1 VAISKSKRGG
11 SIRSVVRSLQVLRL
25 VNEQQGLTLKDICVL
40 SNLPKP
46 TVYRILQT
54 LRREGYVE
62 PDGIRGVH
70 HVARKA
76 LELSAGYT
84 ERTLIVKV
92 AAPIALATT
101 RKAIKWPLAI
111 GTLDRG
117 TIIVRYS
124 SMPYSPLGVANTTLG
139 HRHDLLESAMGHAYL
154 IACDPTERH
163 NLAQLL
169 KSDAPR
175 GGGADIQSKLDAVIA
190 NSRLGYGLRLAQKKG
205 ESATLAIAIHHDQDV
220 LAVLSM
226 TTFGTVMNASFITRM
241 LPTLRATA
249 AKIEAAYVAAIEEPD
264 PKSRVSHSET
274 IFK

>member
-1 VAISKSKRGG
+1 MPDAKKKRGG
-11 SIRSVVRSLQVLRL
+11 SIRLIARALKVLQL

-40 SNLPKP
+40 SKLPKP

-54 LRREGYVE
+54 LKREGYLE
-62 PDGIRGVH
+62 PEGIRGIH

-92 AAPIALATT
+92 AAPIALETT
-101 RKAIKWPLAI
+101 RNTIKWQLAI

-117 TIIVRYS
+117 SIIVRYS

-154 IACDPTERH
+154 IACGPTERH
-163 NLAQLL
+163 NLALLL
-169 KSDAPR
+169 KGSALR
-175 GGGADIQSKLDAVIA
+175 GGREIQSKLDAVIA
-190 NSRLGYGLRLAQKKG
+190 ESHLGYGLRLAQKKG
-205 ESATLAIAIHHDQDV
+205 DSATLAIAIRHAQDV
-220 LAVLSM
+220 LGVLSM

-241 LPTLRATA
+241 LPVLRTTA
-249 AKIEAAYVAAIEEPD
+249 AKMEADYVPPLDEPQI
-264 PKSRVSHSET
+264 KSRGL
-274 IFK
+274 